1 MFYTCNYNIRVT
13 HRNGAIKHIFYTNQ
27 ITEGSSADCSLFI
40 LSLHALALHLAV
52 KILLQIFLYED
63 LSTLALHTSVSCIS
77 LQNAS
82 RTALCYATILLSEN
96 IPNIWHKSSTKHKE
110 VRPDWNDKNDN
121 ANYAPSYHME
131 GFTNGSGCHFKEI
144 FDQVRKDLDC
154 ELFYSELKRHNV
166 SHYIYYL
173 ATDNIHI
180 VLENDNTVLIKG
192 LKKVVNVKFSKNT
205 SCKTSYDRLKSEITF
220 QQYRK
225 ILLKQE
231 FSDGLQ
237 ISMNIKDITIP
248 LIIHYYLLRA
258 FRTLHKSFR

>member
-1 MFYTCNYNIRVT
+1 MAQV
-13 HRNGAIKHIFYTNQ
+13 AI
-27 ITEGSSADCSLFI
+27 
-40 LSLHALALHLAV
+40 
-52 KILLQIFLYED
+52 
-63 LSTLALHTSVSCIS
+63 
-77 LQNAS
+77 
-82 RTALCYATILLSEN
+82 
-96 IPNIWHKSSTKHKE
+96 
-110 VRPDWNDKNDN
+110 
-121 ANYAPSYHME
+121 
-131 GFTNGSGCHFKEI
+131 FKEI

-192 LKKVVNVKFSKNT
+192 LKKVVNVKFSRNT
-205 SCKTSYDRLKSEITF
+205 HLIRNVPYDRLKSEKSHFSNTG
-220 QQYRK
+220 K

-237 ISMNIKDITIP
+237 ISMNIKDITMP

-258 FRTLHKSFR
+258 FRTLHKSFHAKS